1 MIKQV
6 LYQIRL
12 MKPLKLITDMFNK
25 DFKSTF
31 DITKKIDWITSCIKI
46 MNVNLAQQQLAF
58 LVIKTFMYKGCI
70 ITRGTLL

>member
-1 MIKQV
+1 
-6 LYQIRL
+6 
-12 MKPLKLITDMFNK
+12 MFNK

-31 DITKKIDWITSCIKI
+31 DITEKIDWITSCIKI

>member
-12 MKPLKLITDMFNK
+12 MKPLKLITDIFNK

-31 DITKKIDWITSCIKI
+31 DITEKIDWIMSCIKI
-46 MNVNLAQQQLAF
+46 MYVNLSRQMSF
-58 LVIKTFMYKGCI
+58 LVIKIFMYKGCI

>member
-12 MKPLKLITDMFNK
+12 MKPLKLITDIFNK

-31 DITKKIDWITSCIKI
+31 DITEKIDWIMSCIKI
-46 MNVNLAQQQLAF
+46 MYVNLAQQQMAF
-58 LVIKTFMYKGCI
+58 LVIKIFMYKGCI

>member
-12 MKPLKLITDMFNK
+12 MKPLKLITDIFNK

-31 DITKKIDWITSCIKI
+31 DITEKLIG
-46 MNVNLAQQQLAF
+46 LRPA
-58 LVIKTFMYKGCI
+58 
-70 ITRGTLL
+70 

>member
-6 LYQIRL
+6 LYQIML
-12 MKPLKLITDMFNK
+12 MKPLKLITDIFNK

-31 DITKKIDWITSCIKI
+31 DITEKIDWIMSCIKI
-46 MNVNLAQQQLAF
+46 MYVNLSQRQMSF
-58 LVIKTFMYKGCI
+58 LVINIFMYKGCI